1 MRKTWI
7 RTMHDLAIVAR
18 GRRIE
23 LGLTQAELA
32 SRSGVSRDWVNS
44 FERGKRTVEISL
56 VFRLFDALGIGV
68 EAMDASTI
76 AAAPAGPPNLDAF
89 LDEYHKRAPGP
100 SGRPDRLGRAGGH
113 QQRDH
118 LPVLG
123 RGSYVTG
130 VTLPVDGGALLT

>member
-1 MRKTWI
+1 MRRTRI
-7 RTMHDLAIVAR
+7 QTMHDLASVAR

-68 EAMDASTI
+68 EATDASAI
-76 AAAPAGPPNLDAF
+76 VDAQDGPPTWT
-89 LDEYHKRAPGP
+89 P
-100 SGRPDRLGRAGGH
+100 SLTGTTSDDRFPDGH
-113 QQRDH
+113 F
-118 LPVLG
+118 G
-123 RGSYVTG
+123 
-130 VTLPVDGGALLT
+130 

>member
-1 MRKTWI
+1 MRKTRI
-7 RTMHDLAIVAR
+7 RTMHDLASVAR

-68 EAMDASTI
+68 EAADASAIGDATD
-76 AAAPAGPPNLDAF
+76 GPPNLDAF
-89 LDEYHKRAPGP
+89 LDGYYKR
-100 SGRPDRLGRAGGH
+100 
-113 QQRDH
+113 
-118 LPVLG
+118 
-123 RGSYVTG
+123 
-130 VTLPVDGGALLT
+130 